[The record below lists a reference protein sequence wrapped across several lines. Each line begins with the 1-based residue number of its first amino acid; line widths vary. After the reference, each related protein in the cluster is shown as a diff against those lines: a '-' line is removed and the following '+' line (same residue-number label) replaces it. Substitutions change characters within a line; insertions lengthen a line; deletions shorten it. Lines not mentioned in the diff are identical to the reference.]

1 MKLKPFRDYSEH
13 DVRNLFAFSG
23 NNAAASTIGG
33 VIAAPGD
40 AVSLLV
46 GVNSQALPFDIVSN
60 LGSAISNRVYSPLYE
75 TTAKVT
81 WTASGAK
88 PYGVLLYGVQNL
100 DAYGIPLRF
109 DPIRKAEL
117 QVVCSGETV
126 PILRRGLVCVSGY
139 SGVAGAGSGITVSN
153 AGNGQWVVALASA
166 ATSFGTFIG
175 GADTEGFA
183 LAEINCF

>member
-23 NNAAASTIGG
+23 NFAVAPTFGG

-40 AVSLLV
+40 AVSVLV
-46 GVNSQALPFDIVSN
+46 GVNTQVLPFDIVNN
-60 LGSAISNRVYSPLYE
+60 LGSAIGNRVYSPVYE

-88 PYGVLLYGVQNL
+88 PYGILLYGVQEY
-100 DAYGIPLRF
+100 DKYGVPLRY

-117 QVVCSGETV
+117 QVVVSGETS

-139 SGVAGAGSGITVSN
+139 SGVAGAGSGITVDT
-153 AGNGQWVVALASA
+153 AGKGQWVVSTA
-166 ATSFGTFIG
+166 AAANSFGTFIG
-175 GADTEGFA
+175 NADTEGFA
-183 LAEINCF
+183 LAEINCY